1 MKNIIYTIAVL
12 TTFLI
17 NGQKK
22 ELKQVEKLIDQEFYS
37 EALSVL
43 SDNSDFIL
51 NSDKKFHAQ
60 FYSLKGAALKGESR
74 FMESVSSLRKSIELD
89 SRKYSEKNTLMIQQI
104 EADLVNS
111 AVEDNKVDEFSSAA
125 LKLYNAYQI
134 NPEKEDNKKADRL
147 KKNKK
152 PLMVPS
158 ES

>member
-51 NSDKKFHAQ
+51 NSDKKQ
-60 FYSLKGAALKGESR
+60 
-74 FMESVSSLRKSIELD
+74 
-89 SRKYSEKNTLMIQQI
+89 
-104 EADLVNS
+104 
-111 AVEDNKVDEFSSAA
+111 
-125 LKLYNAYQI
+125 
-134 NPEKEDNKKADRL
+134 
-147 KKNKK
+147 
-152 PLMVPS
+152 
-158 ES
+158 